1 MSKNINPKFTINN
14 FRMFNKPQTFELAPI
29 TILTGPNNSGKS
41 SLVKS
46 LSLLNNN
53 KINGFLRN
61 FIDYNSNK
69 SRLFGSKNI
78 FNDDNQNLEYSF
90 EIIRKGISKLPIIY
104 KVSFDSSGALQNFSI
119 SHKNQVL
126 ISYVYVNNLYDYF
139 DISFNLDLLM
149 KTFKIKSTLF
159 EIEFEDDFDLN
170 SDMKNTY
177 ISTEKKI
184 TDNFGFSIKND
195 TESPIG
201 CDFQNFE
208 KEKIVEVGGW
218 AYVNFHS
225 TIREVNKELIEQVF
239 RYLEDKIQKDLNSK
253 FYTNYKL
260 CMSKN
265 GLILKNKLL
274 FLVNQF
280 DITLFEYEF
289 HELLVNRN
297 VKNRNIDLTDET
309 ILLNS
314 LVKKYIENTNNID
327 DIFGHWLDPWLKKF
341 EIGKY
346 ISVDNFNGEIA
357 NIVIHGFNNEK
368 RDLSACGTG
377 VTQII
382 SLLLLRLL
390 DHSFINNIN
399 SHSHITSQL
408 KLENDI
414 WLIYLEEP
422 ESNLHPN
429 WQSLFMELIIDIN
442 QKSGI
447 RFIIETHSEYMLRKL
462 QNLIA
467 KKSVSKDKFKIY
479 YFNSDKYVSKEEPK
493 VKEIKLKT
501 DGVMENSFGPGFYDE
516 AINLEFELLTIRK
529 YQSN

>member
-126 ISYVYVNNLYDYF
+126 ISYVYFNNVFDYF

-208 KEKIVEVGGW
+208 RGKIVEVGDLDFF
-218 AYVNFHS
+218 NLDS

-314 LVKKYIENTNNID
+314 LVKKYIENTNNLD
-327 DIFGHWLDPWLKKF
+327 DIFGHWLNPWLKKF

-346 ISVDNFNGEIA
+346 ISVDNIN
-357 NIVIHGFNNEK
+357 
-368 RDLSACGTG
+368 C
-377 VTQII
+377 
-382 SLLLLRLL
+382 SLC
-390 DHSFINNIN
+390 
-399 SHSHITSQL
+399 
-408 KLENDI
+408 
-414 WLIYLEEP
+414 
-422 ESNLHPN
+422 
-429 WQSLFMELIIDIN
+429 
-442 QKSGI
+442 
-447 RFIIETHSEYMLRKL
+447 
-462 QNLIA
+462 
-467 KKSVSKDKFKIY
+467 
-479 YFNSDKYVSKEEPK
+479 
-493 VKEIKLKT
+493 
-501 DGVMENSFGPGFYDE
+501 
-516 AINLEFELLTIRK
+516 
-529 YQSN
+529 